1 MKTNANPKTI
11 VKAVENVSA
20 MYGKNIV
27 FRKSPEKLT
36 KNVIRFTLRTKDSS
50 KPGSSKLNGHMQP
63 KANWEVHEKL
73 IAEIFKLD
81 PRASVYIDSIKGR
94 HYNPNP
100 VAVAE
105 PVARVKRKYT
115 KRNIRKYMGRGTR
128 RYTRKGDEKV
138 LNMVHA
144 LQYIIAHP
152 KLLRAQA

>member
-1 MKTNANPKTI
+1 MKTNANAKTI

-20 MYGKNIV
+20 MYGNNIV

-36 KNVIRFTLRTKDSS
+36 KNVIRFTLRTKDAN

-81 PRASVYIDSIKGR
+81 PRASLYIDSLKGR
-94 HYNPNP
+94 HYNPSP

-105 PVARVKRKYT
+105 PVMRVKRVYT
-115 KRNIRKYMGRGTR
+115 KSKKFGRKSTTR
-128 RYTRKGDEKV
+128 RYTRKGDKNV
-138 LNMVHA
+138 INMVNA
-144 LQYIIAHP
+144 LKYVIAHP